1 MLLMNMLS
9 QSSPESA
16 VSPPSRRQ
24 GASFRRAYV
33 RFMEIPGRPGIDAV
47 QQNQLKNER
56 SNFNPAAFM
65 ARNRTI
71 DTDAVLDAAERV
83 AIRDG
88 AVGLSID
95 AVAKE
100 AGISKSR
107 VVYDYKSKSGLLQA
121 LIERRLRTED
131 DRILAAIE
139 EHRGS
144 ANPELCG
151 RIAAASEVP
160 KDDDRAIALTIC
172 AAMSSEEPLQD
183 MVRKWVGRDIGA
195 VQAGAGNRALALVAY
210 LALHGLMSL
219 EYMDF
224 HRWDPIERDTILN
237 EIRQLSEAASSQT
250 A

>member
-1 MLLMNMLS
+1 MLLMNML
-9 QSSPESA
+9 PRIPTESA
-16 VSPPSRRQ
+16 STALFACKADGF
-24 GASFRRAYV
+24 GAHTCVLLIF
-33 RFMEIPGRPGIDAV
+33 PGRSGLDAV
-47 QQNQLKNER
+47 QQTPLKNER
-56 SNFNPAAFM
+56 SNSNPAVFM

-107 VVYDYKSKSGLLQA
+107 VVYDYKSKSGLLHA

-131 DRILAAIE
+131 DRILTAIND
-139 EHRGS
+139 HRTS
-144 ANPELCG
+144 PNPELSG

-183 MVRKWVGRDIGA
+183 MVRKWVERDIGA
-195 VQAGAGNRALALVAY
+195 VQLGANNRALALVAY

-224 HRWDPIERDTILN
+224 HRWETAERDTILT
-237 EIRQLSEAASSQT
+237 EIRRLSDAAST
-250 A
+250 KAI